1 MTFALHGEFESHL
14 KDLANLVFV
23 VLQHLVDVAPA
34 LIVYSCF
41 LGAEIQAPH
50 QFTDNDKVNSV
61 TDDLGS
67 KWRKMRKFRW

>member
-1 MTFALHGEFESHL
+1 M
-14 KDLANLVFV
+14 VFV

-67 KWRKMRKFRW
+67 KWRKMREFRREGNRAEVGLGLVAPSHGQ